1 MKATTQ
7 NLAINKKGTKVV
19 ISGKPKY
26 YNVLATSLQFAPVL
40 TYIALKFDMFTFQN
54 QGYAITGWGIT
65 AVAVFFLAFR
75 SKIKEKLKEY
85 DDTLGETW
93 KRSKSGTVSI
103 VLGLVMFGVYVF
115 ATNFFAVF
123 MIYGASTYASLL
135 LYKPYDE
142 LSIKRK
148 AFQKTLD
155 EENQKK
161 DFEQMQKQFLDLK
174 TPTQTAKL

>member
-1 MKATTQ
+1 MNATTQ

-19 ISGKPKY
+19 IVGKAKF
-26 YNVLATSLQFAPVL
+26 YNFLATTLQFVPTLAYLGV
-40 TYIALKFDMFTFQN
+40 KFDMFTFQN

-65 AVAVFFLAFR
+65 ALSVLFLAFR

-93 KRSKSGTVSI
+93 KRSKTGTVSI
-103 VLGLVMFGVYVF
+103 ILGLVMFGIYIF
-115 ATNFFAVF
+115 ALNFFTVF
-123 MIYGASTYASLL
+123 MIYGVSTYASLF

-142 LSIKRK
+142 LAIKRK

-161 DFEQMQKQFLDLK
+161 DFEQMQKQFLELK
-174 TPTQTAKL
+174 ATVK